1 MLKLRDYIE
10 FEKGTLPL
18 IVSVP
23 HGGLLECEV
32 IPERST
38 GVLGIDRG
46 TVEFAKK
53 LIKLIS
59 MNFKKETSELTTP
72 SYIISKVRRSKV
84 DLNRDENEAYNKVSI
99 IAREIY
105 RFYHNTIQK
114 LINYNLENFN
124 RSLLIDIHGF
134 EKDDR
139 PPGFRDVELI
149 LGTNNL
155 DSIFSKP
162 VPKKDWE
169 KNIRG
174 KIIKKLLD
182 FGISI
187 APGHPRRREY
197 VLTGGYITQQYGASH
212 LKSKSQAM
220 QIELSD
226 RIRLYDQ
233 ELRVLILKTLAGV
246 LIENLSKI

>member
-1 MLKLRDYIE
+1 MLELREYLE

-23 HGGLLECEV
+23 HGGLLECEM

-46 TVEFAKK
+46 TVEFAKN
-53 LIKLIS
+53 LIELII
-59 MNFKKETSELTTP
+59 MKFKKKKSKLKSP
-72 SYIISKVRRSKV
+72 SYIFSKIRRSKV
-84 DLNRDENEAYNKVSI
+84 DLNRDENEAYYKASD

-105 RFYHNTIQK
+105 HFYHNTIQK
-114 LINYNLENFN
+114 LINYNLENFDC
-124 RSLLIDIHGF
+124 SLLIDIHGF

-149 LGTNNL
+149 LGTDNL
-155 DSIFSKP
+155 NSIFPKP

-174 KIIKKLLD
+174 KIIQKLLNL
-182 FGISI
+182 GISI
-187 APGHPRRREY
+187 APGHPRRKEY
-197 VLTGGYITQQYGASH
+197 VLTGGYITRRYGASH

-226 RIRLYDQ
+226 RVRLYDQ
-233 ELRVLILKTLAGV
+233 ELRNLVLINLADILV
-246 LIENLSKI
+246 ENLV